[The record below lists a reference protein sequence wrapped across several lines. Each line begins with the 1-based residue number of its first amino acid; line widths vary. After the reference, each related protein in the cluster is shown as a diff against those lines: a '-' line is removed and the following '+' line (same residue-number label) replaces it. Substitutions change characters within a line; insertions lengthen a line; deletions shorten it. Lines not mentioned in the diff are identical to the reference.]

1 MSDTG
6 YAIEVDALTMEFSGV
21 VAVDHLSFDVKQGE
35 IFGLV
40 GPDGAGKTTT
50 MRMLAGVLTP
60 SSGTAAVAGFDVV
73 RDPERV
79 KHHISY
85 MSQRF
90 GLYEDLTVNENI
102 RFYAGIFGLSKTDRG
117 RRASTLLDAA
127 GMSPFGK
134 RLAGKLSGGMKQ
146 KLGLICALI
155 HTPQVIILDEPTNGV
170 DPVSRRDFWR
180 ILYSLLGENVAI
192 LISTSYLDEAER
204 CHRVALLHQGR
215 LLYSDTPAELKK
227 KISGDVVLVI
237 APEPR
242 RLRDLL
248 RDSEGVSNLV
258 LLGDGLRLI
267 VDDAKRRVPELRARI
282 ESENLPVDR
291 IEEAAPT
298 VEDLFVQAVEKT
310 GARNGK
316 G

>member
-1 MSDTG
+1 M
-6 YAIEVDALTMEFSGV
+6 TMEFPGV
-21 VAVDHLSFDVKQGE
+21 VAVDRLSFDVKPGE

-60 SSGTAAVAGFDVV
+60 SSGGAAVAGFDVV
-73 RDPERV
+73 REPERV

-102 RFYAGIFGLSKTDRG
+102 RFYAGIFGLSRADRE
-117 RRASTLLDAA
+117 RRASTLLAAA

-155 HTPQVIILDEPTNGV
+155 HTPRVILLDEPTNGV

-215 LLYSDTPAELKK
+215 LLYSDTPSELKK
-227 KISGDVVLVI
+227 RISGDVVFVVS
-237 APEPR
+237 PEPR
-242 RLRDLL
+242 RLRDSL
-248 RDSEGVSNLV
+248 RDSEGVSNVVLV
-258 LLGDGLRLI
+258 GDGLHLI

-282 ESENLPVDR
+282 ESENLPFDR
-291 IEEAAPT
+291 VEQVAPT
-298 VEDLFVQAVEKT
+298 VEDLFVQAVEKANA
-310 GARNGK
+310 GNGN